1 VVSGNVSLYNETK
14 GTSIFPTPVVGMV
27 GLIENVNYLN
37 DFEPQVGDK
46 LYLIGDTKDDFGG
59 SQLEKLIYGK
69 VNHEFESLDL
79 SSEVE
84 KGESIKTAIREG
96 LLSHVQT
103 VGKGGLLITLAKL
116 SAHYGLGLKS
126 SIDITN
132 AQLFSET
139 QGRYVV
145 SVKSGKT
152 LNIDNAIEIGLL
164 TDSDNFKVT
173 TPYTEISENVSDIKQ
188 IWEGAIAQCLTTQ
201 D

>member
-1 VVSGNVSLYNETK
+1 
-14 GTSIFPTPVVGMV
+14 
-27 GLIENVNYLN
+27 
-37 DFEPQVGDK
+37 
-46 LYLIGDTKDDFGG
+46 
-59 SQLEKLIYGK
+59 
-69 VNHEFESLDL
+69 
-79 SSEVE
+79 
-84 KGESIKTAIREG
+84 
-96 LLSHVQT
+96 
-103 VGKGGLLITLAKL
+103 ITLAKL

-126 SIDITN
+126 LIDITN

>member
-1 VVSGNVSLYNETK
+1 MR
-14 GTSIFPTPVVGMV
+14 I
-27 GLIENVNYLN
+27 
-37 DFEPQVGDK
+37 
-46 LYLIGDTKDDFGG
+46 
-59 SQLEKLIYGK
+59 
-69 VNHEFESLDL
+69 
-79 SSEVE
+79 
-84 KGESIKTAIREG
+84 
-96 LLSHVQT
+96 T
-103 VGKGGLLITLAKL
+103 V
-116 SAHYGLGLKS
+116 LGLKS

>member
-1 VVSGNVSLYNETK
+1 
-14 GTSIFPTPVVGMV
+14 M
-27 GLIENVNYLN
+27 
-37 DFEPQVGDK
+37 
-46 LYLIGDTKDDFGG
+46 
-59 SQLEKLIYGK
+59 
-69 VNHEFESLDL
+69 
-79 SSEVE
+79 
-84 KGESIKTAIREG
+84 
-96 LLSHVQT
+96 
-103 VGKGGLLITLAKL
+103 
-116 SAHYGLGLKS
+116 
-126 SIDITN
+126 
-132 AQLFSET
+132 FSET